1 MDRIIS
7 MSVGA
12 FCSHYGCLDL
22 GRKKNIK
29 YSGKCQQID
38 FSGLTPQIICVIAIS
53 LMTLLAFS
61 SLISGEGVIL

>member
-29 YSGKCQQID
+29 YSGKCQQIN
-38 FSGLTPQIICVIAIS
+38 FLGLTPQIICVIAIS
-53 LMTLLAFS
+53 LMTHSTFS
-61 SLISGEGVIL
+61 TIISCEGAI